1 MINFFILMFIEIAQK
16 KYPRWYRILCLIL
29 SIGLVFVFFPF
40 FYWYTGN
47 YIESVIKLPIP
58 TVLAN
63 IIAIPFLL
71 LGGTL
76 IIWTF
81 ILQYTYGEGA
91 GSHLVPT
98 QKLIVFGPY
107 KMSRHPMLLG
117 AVFFYF
123 GMETL
128 VSSITTG
135 LYSAIATAILA
146 YLFVIYIEEP
156 VLVARFGEQYKEY
169 QKKVPL
175 IPFLTCCLNHCNGKH
190 KA

>member
-1 MINFFILMFIEIAQK
+1 MVNFFILMFIQIAQK
-16 KYPRWYRILCLIL
+16 KYPQWYRILSLML

-47 YIESVIKLPIP
+47 YIESFIKLPIP

-63 IIAIPFLL
+63 IIAIPSLL
-71 LGGTL
+71 FGGAL

-81 ILQYTYGEGA
+81 VLQYTYGEGS

-98 QKLIVFGPY
+98 QKLIAFGPY

-117 AVFFYF
+117 AIFFYF
-123 GMETL
+123 GTETL

-135 LYSAIATAILA
+135 LYSAIATSILA

-175 IPFLTCCLNHCNGKH
+175 IPFLTCCFNHCNGKH